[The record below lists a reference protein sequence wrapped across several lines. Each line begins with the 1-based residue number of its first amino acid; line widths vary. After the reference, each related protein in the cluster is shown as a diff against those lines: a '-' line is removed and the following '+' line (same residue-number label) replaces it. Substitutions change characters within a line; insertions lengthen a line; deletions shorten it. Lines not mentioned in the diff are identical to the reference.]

1 MAVLGFG
8 GGFAGVT
15 GPSDR
20 SLRREGSDGRGSAGA
35 FRFGGI
41 VGEMTRDSERRVRM
55 VLWEVILSSTRRDHV
70 RPFLIYSHNHG
81 LHRVR
86 DYSLS
91 PADVCFYS
99 DL

>member
-1 MAVLGFG
+1 VRGFG

-41 VGEMTRDSERRVRM
+41 VGGEITGDWKSRVL
-55 VLWEVILSSTRRDHV
+55 VAL
-70 RPFLIYSHNHG
+70 
-81 LHRVR
+81 
-86 DYSLS
+86 
-91 PADVCFYS
+91 
-99 DL
+99 